1 MKEYIVRKWFYVD
14 NFVQAESPEDA
25 NRIVEDGEVNLKG
38 LEYFGDLDKLP
49 DVQEAQFYSNH

>member
-14 NFVQAESPEDA
+14 YFVKAETPEDA
-25 NRIVEDGEVNLKG
+25 NRIIEDNEVDLKN

-49 DVQEAQFYSNH
+49 DVQEA

>member
-14 NFVQAESPEDA
+14 NFVKAETPEDA
-25 NRIVEDGEVNLKG
+25 NRIIEDKEVNIKG

-49 DVQEAQFYSNH
+49 DVQEA

>member
-14 NFVQAESPEDA
+14 YFVKAETPEDA
-25 NRIVEDGEVNLKG
+25 NRIIEDNEVDLKN
-38 LEYFGDLDKLP
+38 LEYFGDLDKVP